1 MTTLEQFKTY
11 DYNYLTIKELIE
23 EFIEQENAKKLAL
36 DNFEMLVKRLY
47 N

>member
-23 EFIEQENAKKLAL
+23 EFINEEYSKKLAL
-36 DNFEMLVKRLY
+36 DNLEMLIKRLY

>member
-11 DYNYLTIKELIE
+11 DYNYLTVKELIE
-23 EFIEQENAKKLAL
+23 ECIEQKYAKKLAL
-36 DNFEMLVKRLY
+36 DNLEILVKRLY

>member
-23 EFIEQENAKKLAL
+23 EFINEEYSKKTCIG
-36 DNFEMLVKRLY
+36 
-47 N
+47 

>member
-11 DYNYLTIKELIE
+11 DYNYLTVKELIE
-23 EFIEQENAKKLAL
+23 EFIKEEYSKKLAL

>member
-11 DYNYLTIKELIE
+11 DYNYLTVKELIE
-23 EFIEQENAKKLAL
+23 ECIEQKYTKKLAL
-36 DNFEMLVKRLY
+36 DNLEMLVKRLY